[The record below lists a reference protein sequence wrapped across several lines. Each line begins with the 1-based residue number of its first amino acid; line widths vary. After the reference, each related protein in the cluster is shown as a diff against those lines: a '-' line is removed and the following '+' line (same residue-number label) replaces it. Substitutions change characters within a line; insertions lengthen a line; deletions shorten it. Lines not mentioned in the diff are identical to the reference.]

1 MRKARAFFLSS
12 ILFFLSSCT
21 AIPPSLRVSPPD
33 ASLARRVAKLAA
45 GSGARMG
52 IVALH
57 VESGRRLE
65 LNAADEFEAASV
77 IKIAL
82 LAEAAALEREGRFDM
97 TDRWKLTAKNVAAGS
112 GMLDEFDPGLTPT
125 NRDLLQLMIAISDNT
140 AADRFIDLFGTEAVN
155 ARMAALGLPGIRL
168 VGRIPSRGNE
178 PPKWPPL
185 GSMTPRDTA
194 EFYRRVATRTLTG
207 PAGDRL
213 LATLLAAQHT
223 HDRLP
228 RLLLDGEGS
237 SWAGKTGS
245 YGGVRNDSG
254 ILTTKKGRFVL
265 VAFAD
270 RIPDAKGRAAVAIRA
285 MGDIAAGIV
294 NDWSASLPDL
304 PPVVEPLP
312 PPVLMPPV
320 PRAETTL
327 AEARAN
333 PGALHLDRVFRDADR
348 RFWDLW
354 RAAGGDETDA
364 CLIPMPN
371 SWWDGYMPW
380 KIEPLSALVL
390 HHTAQDTDEEC
401 IALFQKPESKVSS
414 HFLVERDGRLVQ
426 FVSLEHRAWHAGTSL
441 LHGRMALNRT
451 SVGVE
456 ITGDGNRYP
465 FTPAQVE
472 TVVRLVGVLTAMF
485 ELESPWIAGHQHI
498 APDRKN
504 DPGALFPWNEVLR
517 RGLAVAHKLNGRSVS
532 TVP

>member
-1 MRKARAFFLSS
+1 
-12 ILFFLSSCT
+12 
-21 AIPPSLRVSPPD
+21 
-33 ASLARRVAKLAA
+33 
-45 GSGARMG
+45 MG

-65 LNAADEFEAASV
+65 LNADDEFEAASV
-77 IKIAL
+77 IKVAL
-82 LAEAAALEREGRFDM
+82 LTEAAALEREGRFDLA
-97 TDRWKLTAKNVAAGS
+97 DRWRLTAKNVAAGS

-140 AADRFIDLFGTEAVN
+140 AADRFIDLFGAEAVN

-168 VGRIPSRGNE
+168 VGRIPDRGQE

-185 GSMTPRDTA
+185 GVMTPRDTA
-194 EFYRRVATRTLTG
+194 ELYRRVATRTLLD
-207 PAGDRL
+207 PASDRL
-213 LATLLAAQHT
+213 LAKLLATEHT
-223 HDRLP
+223 RDRLP
-228 RLLLDGEGS
+228 RLLFDEPGR
-237 SWAGKTGS
+237 SWAGKAGS

-270 RIPDAKGRAAVAIRA
+270 RIPDTVHGRARAIRA
-285 MGDIAAGIV
+285 MGDIAAAIV
-294 NDWSASLPDL
+294 NEWSSSLPDL
-304 PPVVEPLP
+304 EPVVEPPL

-320 PRAETTL
+320 PRAEMTL

-333 PGALHLDRVFRDADR
+333 PDALHLDRVFRDTDR

-354 RAAGGDETDA
+354 RAAGGDVADA

-371 SWWDGYMPW
+371 SWWEGYEPF
-380 KIEPLSALVL
+380 KIEPISALVL
-390 HHTAQDTDEEC
+390 HHTAQATDEEC
-401 IALFQKPESKVSS
+401 IALFEKPESKVSS
-414 HFLVERDGRLVQ
+414 HFLVGRDGRLFQ
-426 FVSLEHRAWHAGTSL
+426 FVSLEHRAWHAGVSL

-465 FTPAQVE
+465 FTPAEVE

-485 ELESPWIAGHQHI
+485 EIDAPWIVGHQHI

-504 DPGALFPWNEVLR
+504 DPGTLFPWNEVVR
-517 RGLAVAHKLNGRSVS
+517 RGLALAQKLSAQTGRSA
-532 TVP
+532 P

>member
-1 MRKARAFFLSS
+1 MRKVHAFFLSS

-21 AIPPSLRVSPPD
+21 SIPPSLRVSPPD

-52 IVALH
+52 IVAIH

-504 DPGALFPWNEVLR
+504 DPGALFPWNDVLR
-517 RGLAVAHKLNGRSVS
+517 RGLAVAHKLNAGSVS

>member
-1 MRKARAFFLSS
+1 M
-12 ILFFLSSCT
+12 
-21 AIPPSLRVSPPD
+21 PPD

-45 GSGARMG
+45 GSGARTG

-65 LNAADEFEAASV
+65 LNAEDAFEGASV

-82 LAEAAALEREGRFDM
+82 LAEAAALQQEGRFDL
-97 TDRWKLTAKNVAAGS
+97 TDRWKLTASNVAAGS
-112 GMLDEFDPGLTPT
+112 GMLDEFDPGLAPT

-140 AADRFIDLFGTEAVN
+140 AADRFIDLFGAEAVN
-155 ARMAALGLPGIRL
+155 ARMATLGLPGIRL
-168 VGRIPSRGNE
+168 VGRIPGRGKE
-178 PPKWPPL
+178 PPKWAPL

-194 EFYRRVATRTLTG
+194 EFYRRVATRTLIS

-213 LATLLAAQHT
+213 LSNLLATQHT

-228 RLLLDGEGS
+228 RLLLDEKGT

-270 RIPDAKGRAAVAIRA
+270 GIPDTKNGPATAIHA
-285 MGDIAAGIV
+285 MGDIAAAVVGE
-294 NDWSASLPDL
+294 WSASLPDL
-304 PPVVEPLP
+304 PPVVEP
-312 PPVLMPPV
+312 PVSPFLMPPV

-333 PGALHLDRVFRDADR
+333 PAAPHLDRVFRDTDQK
-348 RFWDLW
+348 FWDLW
-354 RAAGGDETDA
+354 RKAGGDERDV

-371 SWWDGYMPW
+371 SWWDGYLPW

-401 IALFQKPESKVSS
+401 IALFEKPESKVSS
-414 HFLVERDGRLVQ
+414 HFLVEKDGHLAQ
-426 FVSLEHRAWHAGTSL
+426 FVSLEHRAWHAGVSL
-441 LHGRMALNRT
+441 LHGRMQLNRT
-451 SVGVE
+451 SIGVE

-465 FTPAQVE
+465 FTRAQVE

-485 ELESPWIAGHQHI
+485 ELDSPWIAGHQHI

-504 DPGALFPWNEVLR
+504 DPGALFPWNEILR
-517 RGLAVAHKLNGRSVS
+517 RGLTLAQELNSRSVNAG
-532 TVP
+532 P

>member
-1 MRKARAFFLSS
+1 
-12 ILFFLSSCT
+12 
-21 AIPPSLRVSPPD
+21 
-33 ASLARRVAKLAA
+33 VAKLAA
-45 GSGARMG
+45 GTGARMG

-65 LNAADEFEAASV
+65 LNAAERFEAASV

-82 LAEAAALEREGRFDM
+82 LTEAAARESEGRFDLA
-97 TDRWKLTAKNVAAGS
+97 DRWKLTSANVAAGS
-112 GMLDEFDPGLTPT
+112 GMLDEFDPGLAPT
-125 NRDLLQLMIAISDNT
+125 NRDLLRLMVAISDNT
-140 AADRFIDLFGTEAVN
+140 AADRFIDLFGAETVN

-168 VGRIPSRGNE
+168 VGRIPTLGKE

-185 GSMTPRDTA
+185 GSMTPADTA

-213 LATLLAAQHT
+213 IATLLATQHT
-223 HDRLP
+223 RDRLP
-228 RLLLDGEGS
+228 RLLLDASGT

-270 RIPDAKGRAAVAIRA
+270 RIPDTTGSTAAAVRA
-285 MGDIAAGIV
+285 MGDIAAAIV
-294 NDWSASLPDL
+294 SDWSASLPDL
-304 PPVVEPLP
+304 PPVAEPPLP
-312 PPVLMPPV
+312 PEIVPSV

-333 PGALHLDRVFRDADR
+333 PGAPHLDRVFRDTDR

-354 RAAGGDETDA
+354 RTAGGSETDA

-371 SWWDGYMPW
+371 SWWEGYRPW

-390 HHTAQDTDEEC
+390 HHTAQETDEEC
-401 IALFQKPESKVSS
+401 IALFQKPESRVSS
-414 HFLVERDGRLVQ
+414 HFLVGRDGRLVQ
-426 FVSLEHRAWHAGTSL
+426 FVSLEHRAWHAGSSV
-441 LHGRMALNRT
+441 LHGRTALNRT
-451 SVGVE
+451 SIGVE
-456 ITGDGNRYP
+456 ITGDGNRHP
-465 FTPAQVE
+465 FTAAQVE

-485 ELESPWIAGHQHI
+485 ELESPWIAGHEHI

-504 DPGALFPWNEVLR
+504 DPGALFPWNQVVR
-517 RGLAVAHKLNGRSVS
+517 RGLALAQELNIRSV
-532 TVP
+532 TPAP

>member
-1 MRKARAFFLSS
+1 M
-12 ILFFLSSCT
+12 
-21 AIPPSLRVSPPD
+21 P
-33 ASLARRVAKLAA
+33 LARRVAKLAA

-77 IKIAL
+77 IKLAL
-82 LAEAAALEREGRFDM
+82 LIEAAALEREGRFDL
-97 TDRWKLTAKNVAAGS
+97 TDRWRLTGKDVAAGS

-140 AADRFIDLFGTEAVN
+140 AADRFIDLFGAEAVN

-168 VGRIPSRGNE
+168 VGRIPNKGQE
-178 PPKWPPL
+178 PSKWPPL
-185 GSMTPRDTA
+185 GVMKPRDTA
-194 EFYRRVATRTLTG
+194 ELYRRVAARTLLD
-207 PAGDRL
+207 PASDRLIAKL
-213 LATLLAAQHT
+213 LATQHT
-223 HDRLP
+223 RDRLP
-228 RLLLDGEGS
+228 RLLLDESGT

-245 YGGVRNDSG
+245 YGGVCNDSG

-270 RIPDAKGRAAVAIRA
+270 RIPDTKAATARAIRA
-285 MGDIAAGIV
+285 MGDIAAEIV
-294 NDWSASLPDL
+294 NAWSASLPDL
-304 PPVVEPLP
+304 PPVVEPPL

-333 PGALHLDRVFRDADR
+333 SDAPHLDRVFRETDR

-354 RAAGGDETDA
+354 RSVGGSEADA
-364 CLIPMPN
+364 CLVPMPS
-371 SWWDGYMPW
+371 SWWEGYSPF
-380 KIEPLSALVL
+380 KIEPVSALVL
-390 HHTAQDTDEEC
+390 HHTALDTDEEC

-414 HFLVERDGRLVQ
+414 HFLVGRDGRLWQ
-426 FVSLEHRAWHAGTSL
+426 FVSLEHRAWHAGVSL

-451 SVGVE
+451 SIGIE

-465 FTPAQVE
+465 FARAQIE
-472 TVVRLVGVLTAMF
+472 TIVRLVGVLTAMF
-485 ELESPWIAGHQHI
+485 DLDAPWIAGHEHI

-504 DPGALFPWNEVLR
+504 DPGALFPWNEVVR
-517 RGLAVAHKLNGRSVS
+517 RGLDLAHELNRRPRSS
-532 TVP
+532 SP